1 MSSDFIFLT
10 IRSIAFV
17 LLLLNRNTS
26 GYAIRPLAIFTA
38 GSIVSDG
45 VCTVMIDM
53 GMTTLHIINLYAIFE
68 LLITT
73 FFIFPIVKLY
83 STIQILYKSLAVLIS
98 VCIALEMMLK
108 GLKYNPIELLGLAI
122 ILETFVS
129 LLCCVKLA
137 VKSPQQ
143 DSAYPLKLWIF
154 IGIFLYSIL
163 CLIPAISYS
172 LDRSSDELELINA
185 YNYISVF
192 GGNFM
197 RDVCVGVYAVL
208 VFRKNNK
215 SVGSITA

>member
-1 MSSDFIFLT
+1 
-10 IRSIAFV
+10 
-17 LLLLNRNTS
+17 
-26 GYAIRPLAIFTA
+26 
-38 GSIVSDG
+38 
-45 VCTVMIDM
+45 MI
-53 GMTTLHIINLYAIFE
+53 
-68 LLITT
+68 
-73 FFIFPIVKLY
+73 
-83 STIQILYKSLAVLIS
+83 
-98 VCIALEMMLK
+98 LK

-122 ILETFVS
+122 ILETVVS

-143 DSAYPLKLWIF
+143 DSASPLKLWVF

-172 LDRSSDELELINA
+172 LERSSDELELINA

-192 GGNFM
+192 GGHFI
-197 RDVCVGVYAVL
+197 RDVCVGVYAVR